1 VSHLPISPSAAP
13 STATA
18 SVVSSAASA
27 SSTSTTS
34 TASTSFTSSINA
46 DRANPSVRGTWGSR
60 MGFVLAAA
68 GSAVGLGAV
77 WKFPYVVG
85 QHGGGA
91 FLVVYLGCVLT
102 LGVALLLAEM
112 TIGRLT
118 GKSATTAMRELGG
131 RGWSWVGRIAT
142 FNAFAILSFY
152 VVVGGWT
159 VAYLL
164 RALNGT
170 VLAPDTLKLE
180 AEFVAFIADPGA
192 SLANM
197 AVFLGLAALIVAA
210 GVQKG
215 IERAGKWLMPA
226 LFLLMLAVIAR
237 ALTLPGAMEGV
248 AWFLKPDFSM
258 ISGKTLLEA
267 LGLAF
272 FSLSLGAGMIVVY
285 GSYLPKDAK
294 LAGSAVW
301 VATLATL
308 ACMLAGLMI
317 LPAVFAFGV
326 APNAG
331 PGLTFITMP
340 AIFAQMPFGH
350 LVAIAFFLL
359 LLFAALTSAVSLFEP
374 VTAFLIDEYQWR
386 RGPAVV
392 AVLVATFSL
401 GAPAA
406 LSFGVWSDVQ
416 LFGRTIFDLMDFV
429 TINLLM
435 PAGGLCVAF
444 LVGARIWPQAR
455 TVLVGTR
462 AQWFLPVWRLILLVL
477 TPLAILGIWYQSV

>member
-1 VSHLPISPSAAP
+1 MSHLPVTPAAP
-13 STATA
+13 PAAAT
-18 SVVSSAASA
+18 SVAPDA
-27 SSTSTTS
+27 
-34 TASTSFTSSINA
+34 
-46 DRANPSVRGTWGSR
+46 RATWGSR
-60 MGFVLAAA
+60 LGFVLAAA

-85 QHGGGA
+85 EHGGGA
-91 FLVVYLGCVLT
+91 FLLMYLGCVLT

-118 GKSATTAMRELGG
+118 GKSATTALRELGG
-131 RGWSWVGRIAT
+131 RGWAWVGRIAT

-159 VAYLL
+159 VAYLM
-164 RALNGT
+164 RAMTGT
-170 VLAPDTLKLE
+170 VLANDTERLVS
-180 AEFVAFIADPGA
+180 EFSAFIADPVA
-192 SLANM
+192 SLASM
-197 AVFLGLAALIVAA
+197 AAFLGMTTVIVAA

-226 LFLLMLAVIAR
+226 LFVLMLLVIAR
-237 ALTLPGAMEGV
+237 ALTLPGAMAGV
-248 AWFLKPDFSM
+248 AWFLTPDFSV
-258 ISGKTLLEA
+258 ISGSTLLEA

-285 GSYLPKDAK
+285 GSYLPKDAR

-308 ACMLAGLMI
+308 ACFLAGLMI

-374 VTAFLIDEYQWR
+374 VTAFFIDEYQWR

-392 AVLVATFSL
+392 AVMVATFVF

-406 LSFGVWSDVQ
+406 LSFGVWSNVRI
-416 LFGRTIFDLMDFV
+416 FNRTIFDLMDYATV
-429 TINLLM
+429 NLLM

-444 LVGARIWPQAR
+444 FVGARIWPKAR
-455 TVLVGTR
+455 TVLDGTR
-462 AQWFLPVWRLILLVL
+462 AQWFAPVWRVLLLVL
-477 TPLAILGIWYQSV
+477 TPIAIVGVWYQSL

>member
-1 VSHLPISPSAAP
+1 MSQLPDTP
-13 STATA
+13 
-18 SVVSSAASA
+18 AASPIAPTCA
-27 SSTSTTS
+27 S
-34 TASTSFTSSINA
+34 A
-46 DRANPSVRGTWGSR
+46 DALAVAGRATWGSR
-60 MGFVLAAA
+60 LGFILAAA

-85 QHGGGA
+85 KHGGGA
-91 FLVVYLGCVLT
+91 FLAVYLVCVLT

-112 TIGRLT
+112 ALGRLT
-118 GKSATTAMRELGG
+118 GKSITTALRELGG
-131 RGWSWVGRIAT
+131 RRWAWVGRIAT

-159 VAYLL
+159 VAYLV
-164 RALNGT
+164 RAMTGT
-170 VLAPDTLKLE
+170 VLANDTERLVS
-180 AEFVAFIADPGA
+180 EFWAFIADPVA
-192 SLANM
+192 SLTSM
-197 AVFLGLAALIVAA
+197 GVFLGLTTVIVAA

-226 LFLLMLAVIAR
+226 LFVLMLLVIAR
-237 ALTLPGAMEGV
+237 ALTLPGAMAGV
-248 AWFLKPDFSM
+248 AWFLTPDFSA
-258 ISGKTLLEA
+258 ISGATLLEA

-285 GSYLPKDAK
+285 GSYLPKDAR

-308 ACMLAGLMI
+308 ACCLAGLMI

-374 VTAFLIDEYQWR
+374 VAAFLIDEYQWR
-386 RGPAVV
+386 RGQAVM
-392 AVLVATFSL
+392 AVLVATFVF

-406 LSFGVWSDVQ
+406 LSFGVWSDIRI
-416 LFGRTIFDLMDFV
+416 FDRTIFELMDYTTV
-429 TINLLM
+429 NLLM
-435 PAGGLCVAF
+435 PAGGLCVACF
-444 LVGARIWPQAR
+444 VGARIWPAAR
-455 TVLVGTR
+455 TVLDGTR
-462 AQWFLPVWRLILLVL
+462 AQWFVPVWRALLLVL
-477 TPLAILGIWYQSV
+477 TPIAIFGVWYQSL

>member
-1 VSHLPISPSAAP
+1 MSHLPLTPAAP
-13 STATA
+13 S
-18 SVVSSAASA
+18 SSANTDGPGD
-27 SSTSTTS
+27 TS
-34 TASTSFTSSINA
+34 
-46 DRANPSVRGTWGSR
+46 RATWGSR
-60 MGFVLAAA
+60 LGFVLAAA

-85 QHGGGA
+85 EHGGGA

-118 GKSATTAMRELGG
+118 GQSITTAMRTLSG
-131 RGWSWVGRIAT
+131 RGWAWVGRVAT

-164 RALNGT
+164 RALTGS
-170 VLAPDTLKLE
+170 VLASDTAHLVS
-180 AEFVAFIADPGA
+180 EFAAFTANPVA
-192 SLANM
+192 SLASM
-197 AVFLGLAALIVAA
+197 AAFLGLTALIVAA

-226 LFLLMLAVIAR
+226 LFCLMLLVIAR
-237 ALTLPGAMEGV
+237 ALTLPGAVAGV
-248 AWFLKPDFSM
+248 AWFLTPDFSA
-258 ISGKTLLEA
+258 ISGDTLLKA

-272 FSLSLGAGMIVVY
+272 FSLSLGAGMIVAY
-285 GSYLPKDAK
+285 GSYLPRNSR

-308 ACMLAGLMI
+308 ACFLAGLMI

-326 APNAG
+326 APDAG

-350 LVAIAFFLL
+350 GIAIAFFLL

-374 VTAFLIDEYQWR
+374 VTAFLIDEYRWR

-392 AVLVATFSL
+392 AVLASTFL
-401 GAPAA
+401 FGAPAG
-406 LSFGVWSDVQ
+406 LSFGIWSDVRI
-416 LFGRTIFDLMDFV
+416 FDRTIFDLMDYITV
-429 TINLLM
+429 NLLM
-435 PAGGLCVAF
+435 PAGGLCVALF
-444 LVGARIWPQAR
+444 VGARIWPAAR
-455 TVLVGTR
+455 TVLEGSR
-462 AQWFLPVWRLILLVL
+462 AQWFIPVWRLLLLVL
-477 TPLAILGIWYQSV
+477 TPIAIFGVWYQSL

>member
-1 VSHLPISPSAAP
+1 MSHLPISPSAPPA
-13 STATA
+13 
-18 SVVSSAASA
+18 AASA
-27 SSTSTTS
+27 APG
-34 TASTSFTSSINA
+34 ASTVA
-46 DRANPSVRGTWGSR
+46 GRATWGSR
-60 MGFVLAAA
+60 LGFVLAAA

-91 FLVVYLGCVLT
+91 FLMVYLACVLS

-118 GKSATTAMRELGG
+118 GKSITTALRELGG
-131 RGWSWVGRIAT
+131 RRWAWVGRIAT

-159 VAYLL
+159 VAYLQ
-164 RALNGT
+164 RAITGK
-170 VLAPDTLKLE
+170 VLAADTERLVS
-180 AEFVAFIADPGA
+180 EFSAFISDPVA
-192 SLANM
+192 SLVSM
-197 AVFLGLAALIVAA
+197 GVFLGLTCVIVAA

-226 LFLLMLAVIAR
+226 LFVLMLLVIAR
-237 ALTLPGAMEGV
+237 ALTLPGAMAGV
-248 AWFLKPDFSM
+248 AWFLTPDFSV
-258 ISGKTLLEA
+258 ISGSTLLEA

-285 GSYLPKDAK
+285 GSYLPKDAR

-308 ACMLAGLMI
+308 ACFLAGLMI

-350 LVAIAFFLL
+350 VVAVAFFLL

-392 AVLVATFSL
+392 AVLVATFL
-401 GAPAA
+401 FGAPAA
-406 LSFGVWSDVQ
+406 LSFGVWSDIR
-416 LFGRTIFDLMDFV
+416 LFDRTIFDLMDYV
-429 TINLLM
+429 TVNLLM

-444 LVGARIWPQAR
+444 FVGVCIWPTAR
-455 TVLVGTR
+455 TVLEGTR
-462 AQWFLPVWRLILLVL
+462 AQWFVRVWRVLLLVL
-477 TPLAILGIWYQSV
+477 TPVAIFGVWYQSL

>member
-1 VSHLPISPSAAP
+1 MSHLPISPSAPPA
-13 STATA
+13 
-18 SVVSSAASA
+18 AASA
-27 SSTSTTS
+27 ALGAS
-34 TASTSFTSSINA
+34 TAEG
-46 DRANPSVRGTWGSR
+46 RATWGSR
-60 MGFVLAAA
+60 LGFVLAAA

-91 FLVVYLGCVLT
+91 FLMVYLGCVLS

-118 GKSATTAMRELGG
+118 GKSITTALRELGG
-131 RGWSWVGRIAT
+131 RRWAWVGRIAT

-159 VAYLL
+159 VAYLQ
-164 RALNGT
+164 RAITGK
-170 VLAPDTLKLE
+170 VLAADTERLVS
-180 AEFVAFIADPGA
+180 EFSAFIADPVA
-192 SLANM
+192 SLVSM
-197 AVFLGLAALIVAA
+197 GVFLGLTCVIVAA

-226 LFLLMLAVIAR
+226 LFVLMLLVIAR
-237 ALTLPGAMEGV
+237 ALTLPGAMAGV
-248 AWFLKPDFSM
+248 AWFLTPDFSL
-258 ISGKTLLEA
+258 ISGSTLLEA

-285 GSYLPKDAK
+285 GSYLPKNAR
-294 LAGSAVW
+294 LAGAAVW

-308 ACMLAGLMI
+308 ACFLAGLMI

-340 AIFAQMPFGH
+340 AIFAQMPLGH
-350 LVAIAFFLL
+350 VVAVAFFLL

-392 AVLVATFSL
+392 AVLVATFL
-401 GAPAA
+401 FGAPAA
-406 LSFGVWSDVQ
+406 LSFGVWSDIR
-416 LFGRTIFDLMDFV
+416 LFDRTIFDLMDYV
-429 TINLLM
+429 TVNLLM

-444 LVGARIWPQAR
+444 FVGVCIWPSAR
-455 TVLVGTR
+455 TVLEGTR
-462 AQWFLPVWRLILLVL
+462 WQWFVRVWRVLLLVL
-477 TPLAILGIWYQSV
+477 TPVAIFGVWYQSL

>member
-1 VSHLPISPSAAP
+1 MPAA
-13 STATA
+13 TATPGNA
-18 SVVSSAASA
+18 S
-27 SSTSTTS
+27 
-34 TASTSFTSSINA
+34 
-46 DRANPSVRGTWGSR
+46 RATWGSR
-60 MGFVLAAA
+60 LGFVLAAA

-85 QHGGGA
+85 EHGGGA
-91 FLVVYLGCVLT
+91 FLAVYLGCVLT

-118 GKSATTAMRELGG
+118 GQSITTALRTLGG
-131 RGWSWVGRIAT
+131 RGWAWVGRIAT

-159 VAYLL
+159 VAYVL
-164 RALNGT
+164 RALTGS
-170 VLAPDTLKLE
+170 VLANDTARLVG
-180 AEFVAFIADPGA
+180 EFSAFTANPAA
-192 SLANM
+192 SLASM
-197 AVFLGLAALIVAA
+197 GAFLGLTALIVAA

-226 LFLLMLAVIAR
+226 LFFLMLLVIAR
-237 ALTLPGAMEGV
+237 ALTLPGAMAGV
-248 AWFLKPDFSM
+248 AWFLTPDLSV
-258 ISGKTLLEA
+258 ISGDTLLEA

-285 GSYLPKDAK
+285 GSYLPKDAR

-308 ACMLAGLMI
+308 ACFLAGLMI

-326 APNAG
+326 TPNAG

-350 LVAIAFFLL
+350 AIAVAFFLL

-374 VTAFLIDEYQWR
+374 VTAFLIDEYRWR
-386 RGPAVV
+386 RAPAVI
-392 AVLVATFSL
+392 AVFAATFFF

-406 LSFGVWSDVQ
+406 LSFGIWSDVRI
-416 LFGRTIFDLMDFV
+416 FDRTIFDLMDYV
-429 TINLLM
+429 TVNLLM
-435 PAGGLCVAF
+435 PVGGLCVAF
-444 LVGARIWPQAR
+444 FVGARIWPTAR
-455 TVLVGTR
+455 AVLEGSR
-462 AQWFLPVWRLILLVL
+462 AQWFVPLWRLLLLVL
-477 TPLAILGIWYQSV
+477 TPIAIFGVWYQSL

>member
-1 VSHLPISPSAAP
+1 MSHMPIRPPASPAP
-13 STATA
+13 SSMA
-18 SVVSSAASA
+18 SE
-27 SSTSTTS
+27 TDDTTV
-34 TASTSFTSSINA
+34 
-46 DRANPSVRGTWGSR
+46 RATWGSR
-60 MGFVLAAA
+60 LGFVLAAA

-85 QHGGGA
+85 AHGGGA
-91 FLVVYLGCVLT
+91 FLMIYLACVLT

-118 GKSATTAMRELGG
+118 GKSMTTALRALGG
-131 RGWSWVGRIAT
+131 RRWAWVGRIAT

-159 VAYLL
+159 VAYLW
-164 RALNGT
+164 RAVTGGI
-170 VLAPDTLKLE
+170 LANDTDRLVG
-180 AEFVAFIADPGA
+180 EFSAFISDPAA
-192 SLANM
+192 SLGSMGA
-197 AVFLGLAALIVAA
+197 FLGLTAVVVAA

-226 LFLLMLAVIAR
+226 FFLLMLLVIAR
-237 ALTLPGAMEGV
+237 ALTLPGAMAGV
-248 AWFLKPDFSM
+248 AWFLTPDFSA
-258 ISGKTLLEA
+258 ISGGTLIEA

-272 FSLSLGAGMIVVY
+272 FSLSLGAGMIVAY
-285 GSYLPKDAK
+285 GSYLPSDAR

-308 ACMLAGLMI
+308 ACCLAGLMI

-326 APNAG
+326 APDAG

-374 VTAFLIDEYQWR
+374 VTAFLIDEYQWHR
-386 RGPAVV
+386 RSAVT
-392 AVLVATFSL
+392 AVLGATLVF

-406 LSFGVWSDVQ
+406 LSFGVWSDIRI
-416 LFGRTIFDLMDFV
+416 FGRTIFGLMDYV
-429 TINLLM
+429 TVNLLM
-435 PAGGLCVAF
+435 PAGGLCVAYF
-444 LVGARIWPQAR
+444 VGACIWPTAR
-455 TVLVGTR
+455 GVLDGSR
-462 AQWFLPVWRLILLVL
+462 SQWFAPLWRLLLLAL
-477 TPLAILGIWYQSV
+477 TPVAIVGVWYQGL

>member
-1 VSHLPISPSAAP
+1 MSHLPDTPAAP
-13 STATA
+13 P
-18 SVVSSAASA
+18 VASA
-27 SSTSTTS
+27 
-34 TASTSFTSSINA
+34 
-46 DRANPSVRGTWGSR
+46 RATPDALAVVGRATWGSR
-60 MGFVLAAA
+60 LGFILAAA

-85 QHGGGA
+85 KHGGGA
-91 FLVVYLGCVLT
+91 FLAVYLGCVLT

-112 TIGRLT
+112 AIGRLT
-118 GKSATTAMRELGG
+118 GKSITTALRELGG
-131 RGWSWVGRIAT
+131 RRWAWVGRIAT

-159 VAYLL
+159 VAYLV
-164 RALNGT
+164 RAMTGT
-170 VLAPDTLKLE
+170 VLANDTERLVG
-180 AEFVAFIADPGA
+180 EFSGFIADPVA
-192 SLANM
+192 SLTSMGA
-197 AVFLGLAALIVAA
+197 FLGLTTVIVAA

-226 LFLLMLAVIAR
+226 LFLLMLLVIAR
-237 ALTLPGAMEGV
+237 ALTLPGAMAGV
-248 AWFLKPDFSM
+248 AWFLTPDFSV
-258 ISGKTLLEA
+258 ISGATLLEA

-285 GSYLPKDAK
+285 GSYLPKDAR

-308 ACMLAGLMI
+308 ACCLAGLMI

-374 VTAFLIDEYQWR
+374 VVAFLIDEYQWR
-386 RGPAVV
+386 RGPAVA
-392 AVLVATFSL
+392 AVLVATFAF

-406 LSFGVWSDVQ
+406 LSFGVWSDMRV
-416 LFGRTIFDLMDFV
+416 FDRTIFELMDYV
-429 TINLLM
+429 TVNLLM
-435 PAGGLCVAF
+435 PAGGLCVACF
-444 LVGARIWPQAR
+444 VGVRIWPTAR
-455 TVLVGTR
+455 TVLDGTR
-462 AQWFLPVWRLILLVL
+462 AQWFVPVWRALLLVL
-477 TPLAILGIWYQSV
+477 TPIAIVGVWYQSL

>member
-1 VSHLPISPSAAP
+1 MSHSPITPSAPSAASP
-13 STATA
+13 P
-18 SVVSSAASA
+18 AASGEPA
-27 SSTSTTS
+27 
-34 TASTSFTSSINA
+34 AA
-46 DRANPSVRGTWGSR
+46 GRATWGSR
-60 MGFVLAAA
+60 LGFVLAAA

-85 QHGGGA
+85 AHGGGA
-91 FLVVYLGCVLT
+91 FLVVYLGCVLS

-118 GKSATTAMRELGG
+118 GKSATTALRELGG
-131 RGWSWVGRIAT
+131 RHWAWVGRIAT

-159 VAYLL
+159 VAYLQ
-164 RALNGT
+164 RAITGA
-170 VLAPDTLKLE
+170 VLVADTERLVS
-180 AEFVAFIADPGA
+180 EFSTFIADPVA
-192 SLANM
+192 SLATM
-197 AVFLGLAALIVAA
+197 GVFLGLTCLIVAA

-226 LFLLMLAVIAR
+226 LFLLMLLVIAR
-237 ALTLPGAMEGV
+237 ALTLPGAMAGV
-248 AWFLKPDFSM
+248 AWFLTPDFSV
-258 ISGKTLLEA
+258 ISGSTLLEA

-308 ACMLAGLMI
+308 ACFLAGLMI

-350 LVAIAFFLL
+350 LVAVAFFLL

-392 AVLVATFSL
+392 AVLVATFL
-401 GAPAA
+401 FGAPAA
-406 LSFGVWSDVQ
+406 LSFGVWSDVR
-416 LFGRTIFDLMDFV
+416 LFDRTIFDLMDYV
-429 TINLLM
+429 TVNLLM

-444 LVGARIWPQAR
+444 FVGVRIWPLAR
-455 TVLVGTR
+455 TVLEDTR
-462 AQWFLPVWRLILLVL
+462 GQWFVPVWRALLLIL
-477 TPLAILGIWYQSV
+477 TPVAIVGVWYQSL

>member
-1 VSHLPISPSAAP
+1 MSHLPISPAAP
-13 STATA
+13 
-18 SVVSSAASA
+18 AAPA
-27 SSTSTTS
+27 AQSTSEE
-34 TASTSFTSSINA
+34 AS
-46 DRANPSVRGTWGSR
+46 RATWGSR
-60 MGFVLAAA
+60 LGFVLAAA

-91 FLVVYLGCVLT
+91 FLAVYLACVLT

-118 GKSATTAMRELGG
+118 GQSITTALRMLSG
-131 RGWSWVGRIAT
+131 RGWAWVGRVAT

-164 RALNGT
+164 RALTGT
-170 VLAPDTLKLE
+170 VLTHDTATLVS
-180 AEFVAFIADPGA
+180 EFSAFTANPVA
-192 SLANM
+192 SLTSMGA
-197 AVFLGLAALIVAA
+197 FLGLTALIVAA

-226 LFLLMLAVIAR
+226 LFLLMLMLIAR
-237 ALTLPGAMEGV
+237 ALTLPGAMAGV
-248 AWFLKPDFSM
+248 AWFLTPDFSV
-258 ISGKTLLEA
+258 ISGGTLLEA

-285 GSYLPKDAK
+285 GSYLPKDAR

-308 ACMLAGLMI
+308 ACFLAGLMI

-350 LVAIAFFLL
+350 IVAVAFFLL
-359 LLFAALTSAVSLFEP
+359 LLFAALTSSVSLFEP

-386 RGPAVV
+386 RSTAVI
-392 AVLVATFSL
+392 AVLVGTFL
-401 GAPAA
+401 FGAPAA
-406 LSFGVWSDVQ
+406 LSFGVWSDVR
-416 LFGRTIFDLMDFV
+416 LFDRTIFDLMDYV

-444 LVGARIWPQAR
+444 FVGARIWPKAR
-455 TVLVGTR
+455 AVLEGSR
-462 AQWFLPVWRLILLVL
+462 AQWFVPLWRVLLLVL
-477 TPLAILGIWYQSV
+477 TPVAIFGVWYHSL

>member
-1 VSHLPISPSAAP
+1 MSHLSDIPAAP
-13 STATA
+13 P
-18 SVVSSAASA
+18 V
-27 SSTSTTS
+27 
-34 TASTSFTSSINA
+34 ASTGATSDA
-46 DRANPSVRGTWGSR
+46 LAVAGRATWGSR
-60 MGFVLAAA
+60 LGFILAAA

-91 FLVVYLGCVLT
+91 FLAVYLGCVLS

-112 TIGRLT
+112 TLGRLT
-118 GKSATTAMRELGG
+118 GKSVTTALRELGG
-131 RGWSWVGRIAT
+131 RRWAWVGRIAT

-159 VAYLL
+159 VAYLI
-164 RALNGT
+164 RAMTGT
-170 VLAPDTLKLE
+170 VLAGETDRLVG
-180 AEFVAFIADPGA
+180 EFSSFIADPVA
-192 SLANM
+192 SLASM
-197 AVFLGLAALIVAA
+197 GAFLGLTTAIVAA

-226 LFLLMLAVIAR
+226 LFLLMLLVMAR
-237 ALTLPGAMEGV
+237 ALTLPGAMAGV
-248 AWFLKPDFSM
+248 AWFLTPDFSV
-258 ISGKTLLEA
+258 ISGATLLEA

-285 GSYLPKDAK
+285 GSYLPKDAR

-301 VATLATL
+301 VATLATF
-308 ACMLAGLMI
+308 ACCLAGLMI

-340 AIFAQMPFGH
+340 AIFAQMPMGH

-392 AVLVATFSL
+392 AVLVATFVF

-406 LSFGVWSDVQ
+406 LSFGVWSDVRI
-416 LFGRTIFDLMDFV
+416 FDRTIFDLMDYATV
-429 TINLLM
+429 NLLM
-435 PAGGLCVAF
+435 PAGGLCVAWF
-444 LVGARIWPQAR
+444 VGARIWPTAR
-455 TVLVGTR
+455 TVLDGTR
-462 AQWFLPVWRLILLVL
+462 AQWFVPVWRVLLLGL
-477 TPLAILGIWYQSV
+477 TPIAIFGVWYQSL

>member
-1 VSHLPISPSAAP
+1 MSRSPITPAAP
-13 STATA
+13 AAPPNRSPAPGAAT
-18 SVVSSAASA
+18 
-27 SSTSTTS
+27 
-34 TASTSFTSSINA
+34 
-46 DRANPSVRGTWGSR
+46 RATWGSR
-60 MGFVLAAA
+60 LGFVLAAA

-85 QHGGGA
+85 EHGGGA
-91 FLVVYLGCVLT
+91 FLTVYLGCVLT

-118 GKSATTAMRELGG
+118 GQSITTAMRTLGG
-131 RGWSWVGRIAT
+131 RAWAWVGRIAT

-164 RALNGT
+164 RAITGS
-170 VLAPDTLKLE
+170 VLASDTTRLVG
-180 AEFVAFIADPGA
+180 EFSAFTANPVA
-192 SLANM
+192 SLASM
-197 AVFLGLAALIVAA
+197 GAFLGLTALIVAA

-226 LFLLMLAVIAR
+226 LFFLMLLVIAR
-237 ALTLPGAMEGV
+237 ALTLPGAMAGV
-248 AWFLKPDFSM
+248 AWFLTPDFSV
-258 ISGKTLLEA
+258 ITGDTLLEA

-285 GSYLPKDAK
+285 GSYLPKDAR

-308 ACMLAGLMI
+308 ACFLAGLMI

-350 LVAIAFFLL
+350 AIAVAFFLL

-374 VTAFLIDEYQWR
+374 VTAFLIDEYGWR

-392 AVLVATFSL
+392 AVLVATFL
-401 GAPAA
+401 FGAPAA
-406 LSFGVWSDVQ
+406 LSFGIWSDVR
-416 LFGRTIFDLMDFV
+416 LFDRTIFDLMDYV
-429 TINLLM
+429 TVNLLM
-435 PAGGLCVAF
+435 PAGGLCVALF
-444 LVGARIWPQAR
+444 VGGRIWPTAR
-455 TVLVGTR
+455 TVLEGSR
-462 AQWFLPVWRLILLVL
+462 AQWFVPLWRVLLLVL
-477 TPLAILGIWYQSV
+477 TPIAIFGVWYQSL

>member
-1 VSHLPISPSAAP
+1 MSHSPISPSAPPAASQAVP
-13 STATA
+13 DA
-18 SVVSSAASA
+18 SVAAG
-27 SSTSTTS
+27 
-34 TASTSFTSSINA
+34 
-46 DRANPSVRGTWGSR
+46 RATWGSR
-60 MGFVLAAA
+60 LGFVLAAS

-85 QHGGGA
+85 AHGGGA
-91 FLVVYLGCVLT
+91 FLVLYLGCVLT

-118 GKSATTAMRELGG
+118 GKSVTTALRELGG
-131 RGWSWVGRIAT
+131 RRWAWVGRIAT

-159 VAYLL
+159 VAYLK
-164 RALNGT
+164 RAITGD
-170 VLAPDTLKLE
+170 VLAVDTERLVS
-180 AEFVAFIADPGA
+180 EFSAFIADPAA
-192 SLANM
+192 SLVSM
-197 AVFLGLAALIVAA
+197 GVFLGLTCIIVAA

-226 LFLLMLAVIAR
+226 LFLLMLLVIAR
-237 ALTLPGAMEGV
+237 ALTLPGAMAGV
-248 AWFLKPDFSM
+248 AWFLTPDFSV
-258 ISGKTLLEA
+258 ISGSTLLEA

-308 ACMLAGLMI
+308 ACFLAGLMI

-350 LVAIAFFLL
+350 LVAVAFFLL

-392 AVLVATFSL
+392 AVLVTTFL
-401 GAPAA
+401 FGAPAA
-406 LSFGVWSDVQ
+406 LSFGVWSDVR
-416 LFGRTIFDLMDFV
+416 LFDRTIFDLMDYV
-429 TINLLM
+429 TVNLLM
-435 PAGGLCVAF
+435 PAGGLCVALF
-444 LVGARIWPQAR
+444 VGVCIWPSAR
-455 TVLVGTR
+455 TVLEGTR
-462 AQWFLPVWRLILLVL
+462 GQWFVPVWRALLLVL
-477 TPLAILGIWYQSV
+477 TPVAIFGVWYQSL

>member
-1 VSHLPISPSAAP
+1 MSHLPITPSAPPAATTPAAP
-13 STATA
+13 GASATA
-18 SVVSSAASA
+18 G
-27 SSTSTTS
+27 
-34 TASTSFTSSINA
+34 
-46 DRANPSVRGTWGSR
+46 RATWGSR
-60 MGFVLAAA
+60 LGFVLAAA

-85 QHGGGA
+85 MHGGGA
-91 FLVVYLGCVLT
+91 FLVVYLGCVLS

-118 GKSATTAMRELGG
+118 GKSVTTALRELGG
-131 RGWSWVGRIAT
+131 RRWAWVGRIAT
-142 FNAFAILSFY
+142 LNAFAILSFY

-159 VAYLL
+159 VAYLQ
-164 RALNGT
+164 RAITGR
-170 VLAPDTLKLE
+170 VLAADTARLVS
-180 AEFVAFIADPGA
+180 EFSAFIADPVA
-192 SLANM
+192 SLVSMGA
-197 AVFLGLAALIVAA
+197 FLGLTGLIVAA

-226 LFLLMLAVIAR
+226 LFILMLLVIAR
-237 ALTLPGAMEGV
+237 ALTLPGAMAGV
-248 AWFLKPDFSM
+248 AWFLTPNFSV
-258 ISGKTLLEA
+258 ISGRTLLEA

-285 GSYLPKDAK
+285 GSYLPKDAR

-308 ACMLAGLMI
+308 ACFLAGLMI

-350 LVAIAFFLL
+350 LVAVAFFLL

-392 AVLVATFSL
+392 AVLLATFAF

-406 LSFGVWSDVQ
+406 LSFGVWSDVR
-416 LFGRTIFDLMDFV
+416 LFDRTIFDLMDYV
-429 TINLLM
+429 TVNLLM

-444 LVGARIWPQAR
+444 FVGARIWPLAR
-455 TVLVGTR
+455 TVLEGTR
-462 AQWFLPVWRLILLVL
+462 GQWFVPVWRALLLVL
-477 TPLAILGIWYQSV
+477 TPVAIFGVWYQSL

>member
-1 VSHLPISPSAAP
+1 MSHLPITPSASP
-13 STATA
+13 
-18 SVVSSAASA
+18 AASSVA
-27 SSTSTTS
+27 PGVPM
-34 TASTSFTSSINA
+34 TAG
-46 DRANPSVRGTWGSR
+46 RATWGSR
-60 MGFVLAAA
+60 LGFVLAAA

-85 QHGGGA
+85 AHGGGA
-91 FLVVYLGCVLT
+91 FLVVYLGCVLS

-118 GKSATTAMRELGG
+118 GKSVTTALRELGG
-131 RGWSWVGRIAT
+131 RRWAWVGRIAT

-159 VAYLL
+159 VAYLQ
-164 RALNGT
+164 RAILGKA
-170 VLAPDTLKLE
+170 LAADTESLVS
-180 AEFVAFIADPGA
+180 EFSAFIADPVA
-192 SLANM
+192 SLVSM
-197 AVFLGLAALIVAA
+197 GVFLGLTCMIVAA

-226 LFLLMLAVIAR
+226 LFLLMLLVIAR
-237 ALTLPGAMEGV
+237 ALTLPGAMAGV
-248 AWFLKPDFSM
+248 AWFLTPDFSV
-258 ISGKTLLEA
+258 ISGRILLEA

-285 GSYLPKDAK
+285 GSYLPKDAR

-308 ACMLAGLMI
+308 ACFLAGLMI

-350 LVAIAFFLL
+350 LVAVAFFLL

-374 VTAFLIDEYQWR
+374 VAAFLIDEYQWR
-386 RGPAVV
+386 RGPAVI
-392 AVLVATFSL
+392 AVLVATFL
-401 GAPAA
+401 FGAPAA
-406 LSFGVWSDVQ
+406 LSFGVWSHIR
-416 LFGRTIFDLMDFV
+416 LFDRTIFDLMDYV
-429 TINLLM
+429 TVNLLM
-435 PAGGLCVAF
+435 PAGGLCVAIF
-444 LVGARIWPQAR
+444 VGARVWPLAR
-455 TVLVGTR
+455 TVLEGTQG
-462 AQWFLPVWRLILLVL
+462 QWFVPVWRALLLVL
-477 TPLAILGIWYQSV
+477 TPIAIFGVWYQNF

>member
-1 VSHLPISPSAAP
+1 MSHSPITPSAP
-13 STATA
+13 P
-18 SVVSSAASA
+18 
-27 SSTSTTS
+27 TTS
-34 TASTSFTSSINA
+34 PAVLGEPVA
-46 DRANPSVRGTWGSR
+46 AGRATWGSR
-60 MGFVLAAA
+60 LGFVLAAA

-85 QHGGGA
+85 AHGGGA
-91 FLVVYLGCVLT
+91 FLVLYLGCVLT

-118 GKSATTAMRELGG
+118 GKSVTTALRELGG
-131 RGWSWVGRIAT
+131 RRWAWVGRVAT

-159 VAYLL
+159 VAYLK
-164 RALNGT
+164 RAVTGD
-170 VLAPDTLKLE
+170 VLAVDTERLVS
-180 AEFVAFIADPGA
+180 EFSAFIADPVA
-192 SLANM
+192 SLVSM
-197 AVFLGLAALIVAA
+197 GVFLGLTCIIVAA

-226 LFLLMLAVIAR
+226 LFLLMLLVIAR
-237 ALTLPGAMEGV
+237 ALTLPGAMAGV
-248 AWFLKPDFSM
+248 AWFLTPDFSV
-258 ISGKTLLEA
+258 ISGSTLLEA

-308 ACMLAGLMI
+308 ACFLAGLMI

-350 LVAIAFFLL
+350 LVAVAFFLL

-386 RGPAVV
+386 RVPAVG
-392 AVLVATFSL
+392 AVLVTTFL
-401 GAPAA
+401 FGAPAA
-406 LSFGVWSDVQ
+406 LSFGVWSDVR
-416 LFGRTIFDLMDFV
+416 LFDRTIFDLMDYV
-429 TINLLM
+429 TVNLLM
-435 PAGGLCVAF
+435 PAGGLCVALF
-444 LVGARIWPQAR
+444 VGARIWPSAR
-455 TVLVGTR
+455 AVLVGTR
-462 AQWFLPVWRLILLVL
+462 GQWFVPVWRALLLIL
-477 TPLAILGIWYQSV
+477 TPVAIFGVWYQSL

>member
-1 VSHLPISPSAAP
+1 MPITPAATPAAAP
-13 STATA
+13 A
-18 SVVSSAASA
+18 A
-27 SSTSTTS
+27 SST
-34 TASTSFTSSINA
+34 AR
-46 DRANPSVRGTWGSR
+46 RATWGSR

-85 QHGGGA
+85 EHGGGA
-91 FLVVYLGCVLT
+91 FLAVYLACVLT

-118 GKSATTAMRELGG
+118 GKSITTALRELGG
-131 RGWSWVGRIAT
+131 RRWAWVGRIAT

-159 VAYLL
+159 VAYLF
-164 RALNGT
+164 RAVTGT
-170 VLAPDTLKLE
+170 VLSRDTAHLVG
-180 AEFVAFIADPGA
+180 EFSSFIADPVA
-192 SLANM
+192 SLASM
-197 AVFLGLAALIVAA
+197 GVFLMLTAAIVAA

-226 LFLLMLAVIAR
+226 FFVLMLLVIVR
-237 ALTLPGAMEGV
+237 ALTLPGAIAGV
-248 AWFLKPDFSM
+248 AWFLTPDFSA
-258 ISGKTLLEA
+258 ISGNTLLEA

-272 FSLSLGAGMIVVY
+272 FSLSLGAGMIVAY
-285 GSYLPKDAK
+285 GSYLPKDAR

-308 ACMLAGLMI
+308 ACCLAGLMI

-374 VTAFLIDEYQWR
+374 VTAFLIDEYRWQR
-386 RGPAVV
+386 ASAVP
-392 AVLVATFSL
+392 AVLVATFSF

-406 LSFGVWSDVQ
+406 LSFGVWSHVR
-416 LFGRTIFDLMDFV
+416 LFDRTIFDLMDFV
-429 TINLLM
+429 TVNLLM
-435 PAGGLCVAF
+435 PAGGLCVAIF
-444 LVGARIWPQAR
+444 VGARIWPAAR
-455 TVLVGTR
+455 TVLEGSR
-462 AQWFLPVWRLILLVL
+462 AQWFTPVWRVLLLTL
-477 TPLAILGIWYQSV
+477 TPVAIFGVWYQCL

>member
-1 VSHLPISPSAAP
+1 MSHSPITPSAPPAAATSAHAGAP
-13 STATA
+13 ATA
-18 SVVSSAASA
+18 G
-27 SSTSTTS
+27 
-34 TASTSFTSSINA
+34 
-46 DRANPSVRGTWGSR
+46 RATWGSR
-60 MGFVLAAA
+60 LGFVLAAA

-85 QHGGGA
+85 MHGGGA
-91 FLVVYLGCVLT
+91 FLIVYLGCVLS

-118 GKSATTAMRELGG
+118 GKSVTTALRELGG
-131 RGWSWVGRIAT
+131 RRWAWVGRVAT

-159 VAYLL
+159 VAYLQ
-164 RALNGT
+164 RAITGT
-170 VLAPDTLKLE
+170 VLAADTERLVS
-180 AEFVAFIADPGA
+180 EFSAFIADPVA
-192 SLANM
+192 SLVSM
-197 AVFLGLAALIVAA
+197 GVFLGLTGIIVAA

-226 LFLLMLAVIAR
+226 LFILMLLVIAR
-237 ALTLPGAMEGV
+237 ALTLPGAMAGV
-248 AWFLKPDFSM
+248 AWFLTPDFSA
-258 ISGKTLLEA
+258 ISGSTLLEA

-285 GSYLPKDAK
+285 GSYLPKDAR

-308 ACMLAGLMI
+308 ACFLAGLMI

-386 RGPAVV
+386 RGPAVL
-392 AVLVATFSL
+392 AVLLATFAF

-406 LSFGVWSDVQ
+406 LSFGVWSDVR
-416 LFGRTIFDLMDFV
+416 LFDRTIFDLMDFV
-429 TINLLM
+429 TVNLLM
-435 PAGGLCVAF
+435 PAGGLCVALF
-444 LVGARIWPQAR
+444 VGARIWPSAR
-455 TVLVGTR
+455 TVLEGTR
-462 AQWFLPVWRLILLVL
+462 AQWFVPVWRGLLLVL
-477 TPLAILGIWYQSV
+477 TPVAIFGVWYQSL

>member
-1 VSHLPISPSAAP
+1 MSHLPISPAAP
-13 STATA
+13 
-18 SVVSSAASA
+18 AASPSAIDA
-27 SSTSTTS
+27 SGE
-34 TASTSFTSSINA
+34 AS
-46 DRANPSVRGTWGSR
+46 RATWGSR
-60 MGFVLAAA
+60 LGFVLAAA

-91 FLVVYLGCVLT
+91 FLAVYLACVLT

-112 TIGRLT
+112 TVGRLT
-118 GKSATTAMRELGG
+118 GQSITTALRTLGG
-131 RGWSWVGRIAT
+131 RAWAWVGRIAT

-159 VAYLL
+159 VTYLM
-164 RALNGT
+164 RAFTGS
-170 VLAPDTLKLE
+170 VLANDTQRLV
-180 AEFVAFIADPGA
+180 AEFSAFTANPVA
-192 SLANM
+192 SLASM
-197 AVFLGLAALIVAA
+197 GVFLGMTALIVAA

-226 LFLLMLAVIAR
+226 LFLLMLLVIAR
-237 ALTLPGAMEGV
+237 ALTLPGAMAGV
-248 AWFLKPDFSM
+248 AWFLTPDFSM

-285 GSYLPKDAK
+285 GSYLPRDAR

-308 ACMLAGLMI
+308 ACCLAGLMI

-326 APNAG
+326 PPDAG

-350 LVAIAFFLL
+350 AIAIAFFLL

-386 RGPAVV
+386 RGR
-392 AVLVATFSL
+392 AVLAVFVATFL
-401 GAPAA
+401 FGAPAA
-406 LSFGVWSDVQ
+406 LSFGIWSEVR
-416 LFGRTIFDLMDFV
+416 LFDRTIFDLMDYV
-429 TINLLM
+429 TVNLLM
-435 PAGGLCVAF
+435 PVGGLCIAIF
-444 LVGARIWPQAR
+444 VGACIWPKAR
-455 TVLVGTR
+455 TVLEGSR
-462 AQWFLPVWRLILLVL
+462 AKWFVPVWRALLLVL
-477 TPLAILGIWYQSV
+477 TPIAIFGVWYQTF